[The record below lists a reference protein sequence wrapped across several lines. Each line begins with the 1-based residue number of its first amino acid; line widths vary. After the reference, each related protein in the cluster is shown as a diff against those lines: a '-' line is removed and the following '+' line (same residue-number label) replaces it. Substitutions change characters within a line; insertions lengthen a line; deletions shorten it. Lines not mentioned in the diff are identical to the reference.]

1 MTGWK
6 YCDRQV
12 CSFFTGMEIS
22 EEQRKQAIVNA
33 RRAKQ
38 GKNKS
43 KNVNSTYE
51 FIAFTLICNVESC
64 PFS

>member
-1 MTGWK
+1 
-6 YCDRQV
+6 
-12 CSFFTGMEIS
+12 MEIS
-22 EEQRKQAIVNA
+22 EEQRKQAIINA

-43 KNVNSTYE
+43 RNVFSTYK
-51 FIAFTLICNVESC
+51 FIAFTLMCDVESC